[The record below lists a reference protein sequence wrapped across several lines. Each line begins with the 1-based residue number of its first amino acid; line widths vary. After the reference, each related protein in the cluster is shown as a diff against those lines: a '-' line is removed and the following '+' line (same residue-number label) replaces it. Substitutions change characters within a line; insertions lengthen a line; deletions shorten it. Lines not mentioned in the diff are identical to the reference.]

1 MSILDFFRI
10 QKRQSASIAKE
21 RLQIIIAH
29 ERNGEKQPKYLPL
42 LKQEIIDVIA
52 KYVNI
57 DQEQVKVKLENSGD
71 YSVLELNITLPE
83 TVLQKAS

>member
-10 QKRQSASIAKE
+10 QKRQTANIAKE

-29 ERNGEKQPKYLPL
+29 ERNSDKQPKYLPL

-57 DQEQVKVKLENSGD
+57 DKEQVKVKLENAGD

-83 TVLQKAS
+83 SMLQEAS